1 MVWAYVVVASRRQRE
16 LRLTILKSVRGAV
29 RANVLFVLCHRDSSH
44 YSVAS
49 RMTPE
54 RHDDVEDVVGRV
66 GGDVTPEET
75 HELSLLVALVE
86 EDTARHVNT
95 ANVISVF
102 GASTKYR
109 NNTLFW
115 TST

>member
-1 MVWAYVVVASRRQRE
+1 MWFGLPYVVVASRRQRE

-29 RANVLFVLCHRDSSH
+29 RANGLFVLCHRDSSH

-54 RHDDVEDVVGRV
+54 RHDDVEYVVGGV

-75 HELSLLVALVE
+75 HELSALPALVAPKPAGRV
-86 EDTARHVNT
+86 DSAHVIN
-95 ANVISVF
+95 VF
-102 GASTKYR
+102 GATT
-109 NNTLFW
+109 N
-115 TST
+115 